1 MPAFQIE
8 DYQFGNI
15 IVNGVSYTKDLII
28 LPARII
34 SSWWRKEGH
43 VLHMVDLQEV
53 LNAKP
58 QVLVIGQGAHS
69 RMQIAPEVVSELQA
83 AGIEWVALPTD
94 AACQEFNR
102 RAAEQ
107 EVAAALHLTC

>member
-1 MPAFQIE
+1 MPVYQIE

-34 SSWWRKEGH
+34 SGWWRKEGH
-43 VLHMVDLQEV
+43 VLHVEDLEEV

-69 RMQIAPEVVSELQA
+69 RMKIAPEVEHTLKA

-94 AACQEFNR
+94 AAVQEFNR
-102 RAAEQ
+102 RASEQ
-107 EVAAALHLTC
+107 EAAAALHLTC